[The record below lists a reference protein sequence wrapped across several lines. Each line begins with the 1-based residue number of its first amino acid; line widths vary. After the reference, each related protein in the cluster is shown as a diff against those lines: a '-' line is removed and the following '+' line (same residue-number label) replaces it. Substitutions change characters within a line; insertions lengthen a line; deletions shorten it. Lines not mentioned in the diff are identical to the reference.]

1 MVRDVSMNEYNILKS
16 AVWRFKFQIALCSI
30 LFASLALILGVL
42 TPEKYRSSALLAP
55 SSSSMSGGFAGMAGQ
70 LGGLASLAGINLGG
84 DASQID
90 KAIATAK
97 TRYFVNQFIE
107 KHELLPI
114 LLAVES
120 FNKETGT
127 YLFDS
132 EIYDEANNQFT
143 AQFIQ
148 DNPAYMEEAYEEFVT
163 KVLGVSKD
171 NMTGFVSISIKL
183 TSSVLAKK
191 LLNSFINELSELLKK
206 REIENTSKHITYLNQ
221 ELEKVQ
227 STEVKV
233 LLYQIQQQS
242 LEKLSYIKTQS
253 NYLFDV
259 IEPPYLSEKPV
270 EPKKVFMIIFGWI
283 IGLVFG
289 SLLSYLVYSHQKND

>member
-1 MVRDVSMNEYNILKS
+1 MNEYNILKS
-16 AVWRFKFQIALCSI
+16 AVWRYKLQIAFSSL
-30 LFASLALILGVL
+30 LFASLALIIGFL

-90 KAIATAK
+90 RAIATAK

-107 KHELLPI
+107 KNELLPI
-114 LLAVES
+114 LLAVKS
-120 FNKETGT
+120 FNKDTGS
-127 YLFDS
+127 YYFDN
-132 EIYDEANNQFT
+132 EIYNEEKNEFT
-143 AQFIQ
+143 AKFLQ
-148 DNPAYMEEAYEEFVT
+148 DNPTYLEEAYEEFVT

-183 TSSVLAKK
+183 TSPELAK
-191 LLNSFINELSELLKK
+191 ELLDQFISDLSALLKE
-206 REIENTSKHITYLNQ
+206 RDIENTSKHITYLDK
-221 ELEKVQ
+221 ELDKVT
-227 STEVKV
+227 SSEVKV

-253 NYLFDV
+253 NYLFDI

-270 EPKKVFMIIFGWI
+270 EPKKVFMVVLGGLLGLIFGA
-283 IGLVFG
+283 
-289 SLLSYLVYSHQKND
+289 LLSYIIYSHRKND

>member
-1 MVRDVSMNEYNILKS
+1 MPWKNTVYSDSGKIHFVVIYPGGPS
-16 AVWRFKFQIALCSI
+16 AQTEGKKII
-30 LFASLALILGVL
+30 
-42 TPEKYRSSALLAP
+42 
-55 SSSSMSGGFAGMAGQ
+55 
-70 LGGLASLAGINLGG
+70 
-84 DASQID
+84 
-90 KAIATAK
+90 
-97 TRYFVNQFIE
+97 NQFIE

-191 LLNSFINELSELLKK
+191 LLDSFINELSELLKK

-221 ELEKVQ
+221 ELEKIK
-227 STEVKV
+227 ST
-233 LLYQIQQQS
+233 
-242 LEKLSYIKTQS
+242 LETAVALSRTETTPS
-253 NYLFDV
+253 F
-259 IEPPYLSEKPV
+259 P
-270 EPKKVFMIIFGWI
+270 IFSATI
-283 IGLVFG
+283 SI
-289 SLLSYLVYSHQKND
+289 SPN